1 MNGARIMMIT
11 VLIILIIVAI
21 STFALA
27 GIMLYEL
34 WKESDLRED
43 IIERRKKKR
52 GEP

>member
-1 MNGARIMMIT
+1 MLKA
-11 VLIILIIVAI
+11 VLIIILIIVAI